1 MNNNIDRKHPVYT
14 GTVFSVVDSGKG
26 RPFALIDAD
35 DENLT
40 QTVAAAKV
48 AAGISQRNPGR
59 IQCIMRYDEADNF
72 YACKDNDDVV
82 AGDRVTF
89 RVRND
94 NRGLPQAYDVKIV
107 GSTGKPVVHLI
118 HKATYIDPALQL
130 SPGVQA
136 GVAEMAEV
144 EGLVDEDDEEAF
156 MSDEELEQNEV
167 DYASYYEEN

>member
-1 MNNNIDRKHPVYT
+1 M
-14 GTVFSVVDSGKG
+14 
-26 RPFALIDAD
+26 
-35 DENLT
+35 
-40 QTVAAAKV
+40 
-48 AAGISQRNPGR
+48 
-59 IQCIMRYDEADNF
+59 
-72 YACKDNDDVV
+72 
-82 AGDRVTF
+82 TF

-144 EGLVDEDDEEAF
+144 EGLIDEDDEEAF